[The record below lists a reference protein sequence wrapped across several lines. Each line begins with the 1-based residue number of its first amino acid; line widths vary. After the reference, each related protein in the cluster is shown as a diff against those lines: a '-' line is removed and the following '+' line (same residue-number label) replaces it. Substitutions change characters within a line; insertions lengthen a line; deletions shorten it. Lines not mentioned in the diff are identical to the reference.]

1 MTVHAA
7 STQPRT
13 RALIIGSSTTR
24 VWGLT
29 SEDRLVRLFAT
40 KDIPSTLHAAGATLD
55 VSSASA
61 IGVRGDYVFE
71 ATLVVNLMA
80 TEGMVLCL
88 PDGKPVAFHVSGA
101 LTADALTALETGAMP
116 AGLEGAVKVV
126 YPKDLAYNRQLR
138 KRATPYVLSVT
149 DANKD
154 AIEKQIFAGSYKGV
168 TDIATKF
175 LFPWPVR
182 QLTKVAA
189 ALGLSPN
196 QVTTLSFVLTVL
208 TTWFFHQGQFV
219 AGLFT
224 AWGMCLLDSVDG
236 KLARVTLTSSKFGDI
251 FDHAIDLVHPPF
263 WYWSYMVGLGAA
275 FATHPQSDLAF
286 WVIMIGYW
294 AQRILEAL
302 FISVFGLEMHIW
314 RRFDSTFRLVT
325 ARRNP
330 NLLILTFAIVFG
342 FPLEG
347 ILVVAVWTAV
357 CFVVHLVQVVE
368 AAVAKASKRPIT
380 SWLTEESRAD

>member
-1 MTVHAA
+1 MTAHAA
-7 STQPRT
+7 PTHPRT
-13 RALIIGSSTTR
+13 RALIIGSSSTR

-29 SEDRLVRLFAT
+29 SEERLTRLFAT
-40 KDIPSTLHAAGATLD
+40 KDIPSSQHAIGAH
-55 VSSASA
+55 VEPSASSA
-61 IGVRGDYVFE
+61 IGIRGDHVFE

-88 PDGKPVAFHVSGA
+88 PDGRPVAFHVSAG
-101 LTADALTALETGAMP
+101 LTEDALASLAAGAMSETLS
-116 AGLEGAVKVV
+116 AATKVV

-168 TDIATKF
+168 TDIATKY

-182 QLTKVAA
+182 QLTKLAA
-189 ALGLSPN
+189 AMHLSPN
-196 QVTTLSFVLTVL
+196 QVTTASFVLTVL
-208 TTWFFHQGQFV
+208 TTWLWYEGHFV
-219 AGLFT
+219 AGLLT

-236 KLARVTLTSSKFGDI
+236 KLARVTLTSSKFGDL

-263 WYWSYMVGLGAA
+263 WYWAYMVGLGAT
-275 FATHPQSDLAF
+275 FSTHPHADLAF
-286 WVIMIGYW
+286 WVIMVGYW
-294 AQRILEAL
+294 LQRSLEAA
-302 FISVFGLEMHIW
+302 FITLFGLEMHIW

-330 NLLILTFAIVFG
+330 NLLIFTFAILVGRPF
-342 FPLEG
+342 EG
-347 ILVVAVWTAV
+347 IMLVALWTAV
-357 CFVVHLVQVVE
+357 CFAVHLVQVVQ
-368 AAVAKASKRPIT
+368 AALAKVSKRPIT
-380 SWLTEESRAD
+380 SWLTEESAAD